1 MLSHSRLSLWA
12 LRGFSLLIP
21 LAISSA
27 AVPTARAQTKV
38 SVQVEQQG
46 NTRTASMTV
55 PVPPQRAW
63 DVLTDYVKTG
73 EAMPDISS
81 VQMISRQGNNVKL
94 RQAYKAPYTFGLTI
108 SADLAVTETPKT
120 AIRFRM
126 LKGDLI
132 RALSGSWTLKPTE
145 TGTRLRHTI
154 TLVPELP
161 GLMQPLFAQLT
172 RSSLRDSMLRLS
184 ALMEK
189 P

>member
-1 MLSHSRLSLWA
+1 MA
-12 LRGFSLLIP
+12 LRGSALLMP
-21 LAISSA
+21 LAIISA
-27 AVPTARAQTKV
+27 AVLPAAVAQTKLN
-38 SVQVEQQG
+38 VQVEQQG

-81 VQMISRQGNNVKL
+81 VQMISRHGNNLKL

-108 SADLAVTETPKT
+108 SAVIAVTETPKT
-120 AIRFRM
+120 AIHFRM
-126 LKGDLI
+126 IKGDLI
-132 RALSGSWTLKPTE
+132 SALSGSWSLTPTK
-145 TGTRLRHTI
+145 TGTHLRHTI

-172 RSSLRDSMLRLS
+172 RTSLRDSMLRLS